1 MREPP
6 LDDLPPGSDDLD
18 PRPGPLDDLVILD
31 FSRVLSGPICGRALA
46 DMGANVIKIEPPTGD
61 LTRFAYPK
69 VNSLALYFTQQ
80 NVGKRN
86 LSLDLGHPEA
96 VTILHRLASQAD
108 VVLENFRPGVMD
120 RLGLGWRDLSPA
132 NPRLVYASLTGYG
145 QEGPWR
151 DRRAYAV
158 AVQAE
163 TGMTAATVAHRAR
176 SGVPGDPVNEPF
188 SHADVYT
195 GLLTLSAI
203 LAALHHRERTGEGQ
217 HVDVS
222 MAGSMLFVNEH
233 VQAELSDV
241 EAPGR
246 VLSLAPGESP
256 LCELT
261 DGTMVTI
268 VGHPCSTGT
277 FERYC
282 TAMKRPDLAEDVRF
296 ATESDRLAH
305 AGELFGIVRDWVRSH
320 SDADALEGEL
330 AAVGLAMG
338 QVRSVADLAATEWA
352 KGRHAIA
359 EIDDRDGGTVRV
371 PNAPYRFSKAS
382 AGARGRPAY
391 RGEHNREVLSEMAGL
406 DGIDIDRLE
415 ADGILSSRLPKG

>member
-1 MREPP
+1 MHEPSR
-6 LDDLPPGSDDLD
+6 DDPTTGPGGEDL
-18 PRPGPLDDLVILD
+18 RPGPLADLVVLD

-46 DMGANVIKIEPPTGD
+46 DMGADVIKIEPPSGD

-86 LSLDLGHPEA
+86 LSLDLGHPDA
-96 VTILHRLASQAD
+96 VALLRRLVAGAD

-120 RLGLGWRDLSPA
+120 RLGLGWPELSA
-132 NPRLVYASLTGYG
+132 VNPRLVYASLTGYG
-145 QEGPWR
+145 QDGPWR
-151 DRRAYAV
+151 NRRAYAV

-163 TGMTAATVAHRAR
+163 AGITAGTLAHRAR
-176 SGVPGDPVNEPF
+176 LDDPGDPVNEPF

-233 VQAELSDV
+233 VQAELTDV

-246 VLSLAPGESP
+246 VLSLAPGDSP
-256 LCELT
+256 LCDLA
-261 DGTMVTI
+261 DGTVVTI

-277 FERYC
+277 FERYWR
-282 TAMKRPDLAEDVRF
+282 AMQRPDLADEDRF
-296 ATESDRLAH
+296 ATEADRLEH
-305 AGELFGIVRDWVRSH
+305 AGELFGIVRDWVRRH
-320 SDADALEGEL
+320 TDAAALEREL
-330 AAVGLAMG
+330 AAAGLAMG
-338 QVRSVADLAATEWA
+338 QVRTVADLAATDWA
-352 KGRHAIA
+352 RHRHAIA
-359 EIDDRDGGTVRV
+359 DVDDRGGGTVRV
-371 PNAPYRFSKAS
+371 PDAPFRFSNAS

-391 RGEHNREVLSEMAGL
+391 RGEHNREVLSAMAGVDDATL
-406 DGIDIDRLE
+406 DRLE
-415 ADGILSSRLPKG
+415 AEGILSSRLPSG